1 MWGAHYTAC
10 RILVP
15 RPGIKPMPP
24 AVEAQSLHHCT
35 TREVPGRTLFSEE
48 SMCKGPEMGL
58 VVPDEER
65 KKGEKIII
73 IFKW

>member
-1 MWGAHYTAC
+1 
-10 RILVP
+10 
-15 RPGIKPMPP
+15 MPP